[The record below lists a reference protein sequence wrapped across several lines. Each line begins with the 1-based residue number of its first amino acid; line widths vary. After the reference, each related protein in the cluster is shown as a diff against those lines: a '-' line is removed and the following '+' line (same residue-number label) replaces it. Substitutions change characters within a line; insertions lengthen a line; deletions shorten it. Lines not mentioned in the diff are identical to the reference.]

1 MSVTNLPYIQQQM
14 IRYGTG
20 TCYALGIVGNVCN
33 LIMFTRHRYRHTPS
47 SVYFLALSTIAIIYL
62 NWTLVPSF
70 YTLNYIDPQT
80 YSFFYCKVKGYLTHV
95 LGQSNRF
102 IVVAACIDRYFATQ
116 TNVRIRSL
124 SSVRVAKTIVFIMCP
139 IWLVIA
145 IHSPILVTI
154 RGTSCGM
161 VGLYR
166 LMYTIY
172 QIIVAA
178 IIPPILMCIF
188 STLTIRSRYQ
198 RRGPERC
205 VRQRDRSLMRL
216 VIAEVTVNI
225 VTTLPSSI
233 NNVYS
238 AATYYVVNKSAE
250 RLEIESFLSFV
261 ALFILYLLNV
271 APFYMFMLT
280 SKPFRNEFINMI
292 IKCWDK
298 YILRRG
304 RIFPLNGQNNAVIMD
319 GRMMHDRQ

>member
-1 MSVTNLPYIQQQM
+1 M
-14 IRYGTG
+14 IRYGMSTY
-20 TCYALGIVGNVCN
+20 YALGIVGNVCS
-33 LIMFTRHRYRHTPS
+33 LIMFTRLQYRQTPS
-47 SVYFLALSTIAIIYL
+47 SVYFLALSAVAIIYL
-62 NWTLVPSF
+62 NWAIVSFF
-70 YTLNYIDPQT
+70 YTLKHTDPQT
-80 YSFFYCKVKGYLTHV
+80 YSLFYCKMKGYLTNV

-102 IVVAACIDRYFATQ
+102 IVVSVCADRFFATQ
-116 TNVRIRSL
+116 TSVRIRSL
-124 SSVRVAKTIVFIMCP
+124 SSVRIAKTVVFLMCP
-139 IWLVIA
+139 VWFVIT
-145 IHSPILVTI
+145 IHSPILVDLRDTI
-154 RGTSCGM
+154 CGM
-161 VGLYR
+161 FGVYKLFYEV
-166 LMYTIY
+166 Y
-172 QIIVAA
+172 QIIIAA

-188 STLTIRSRYQ
+188 SGLAMRSLYQ
-198 RRGPERC
+198 RHIARARA
-205 VRQRDRSLMRL
+205 RQRDRNLMHL
-216 VIAEVTVNI
+216 IIAEVTVNI
-225 VTTLPSSI
+225 VTTFPASI

-250 RLEIESFLSFV
+250 RLQIESFLSFV